1 MPTQTTRNEVGKG
14 GHFAAWEQPVLFT
27 AEVRAAF
34 TSLR

>member
-1 MPTQTTRNEVGKG
+1 MPTQTTRNEVGMG
-14 GHFAAWEQPVLFT
+14 GHFAAWERPELFT